1 MNSRVFLAIFIC
13 LSSSIG
19 LSKHIECDLTLDD
32 FKPLITNGEIQ
43 NRIIEMAKQINHDYA
58 GQELTLI
65 MIMKGAVCIASDL
78 MQKITVPCT
87 IEHMQASSYGQNGT
101 HAGVLTLKG
110 IENIDFEGKHILLV
124 DDIFDTG
131 ATITKIKAELAQYN
145 PASIKSA
152 VLLVKNKARAMQEV
166 PEYIAFTIE
175 NQFVIGY
182 GLDYK
187 ELYRGLPDIWVKKD

>member
-1 MNSRVFLAIFIC
+1 M
-13 LSSSIG
+13 G
-19 LSKHIECDLTLDD
+19 LSKHIDCDLKLDD
-32 FKPLITNGEIQ
+32 FTPLITNIEIQ
-43 NRIIEMAKQINHDYA
+43 SRIKEIAEQINHDYE

-78 MQKITVPCT
+78 IQKITVPCT
-87 IEHMQASSYGQNGT
+87 IEYMQASSYGQNGT
-101 HAGVLTLKG
+101 QAGVLTLKG
-110 IENIDFEGKHILLV
+110 IENLDLEGKHILLV

-145 PASIKSA
+145 PTSIKSA
-152 VLLVKNKARAMQEV
+152 VLLVKNKARAMQEI